1 MLSLNDQAIR
11 EGGSPGEVSELRHK
25 VRRGSHE
32 AQQEIAI
39 TWMGD
44 GRVGGEGTKRCVS
57 DGGSGVPEEH
67 MH

>member
-1 MLSLNDQAIR
+1 M
-11 EGGSPGEVSELRHK
+11 
-25 VRRGSHE
+25 RRGSHE